1 MNKKIDN
8 RILGGLLFFIII
20 FAVLVY
26 SFYAQVLIWG
36 IIVGIGI
43 LGTSFWVWMLIDCTK
58 NEPSEGND
66 KLIWVIIIVFTH
78 LLGAAIYYFTRR
90 PTRIEE
96 VVR

>member
-8 RILGGLLFFIII
+8 RIQSGLLFFIII

-26 SFYAQVLIWG
+26 SFYSGFLIWG

-78 LLGAAIYYFTRR
+78 LLGAAIYYFTKRSM
-90 PTRIEE
+90 RIQK
-96 VVR
+96 VVK